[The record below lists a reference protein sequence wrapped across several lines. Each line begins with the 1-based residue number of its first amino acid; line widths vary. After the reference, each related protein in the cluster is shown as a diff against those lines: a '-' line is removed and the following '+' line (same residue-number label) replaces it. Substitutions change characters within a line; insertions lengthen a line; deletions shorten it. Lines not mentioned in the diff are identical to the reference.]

1 MYALTVPATVSR
13 DRRPWLA
20 LIGCFCMGAGFN
32 TYLIA
37 PASVIPLFA
46 ETFGIDKT
54 TAGLSISVFF
64 LSWGIANLPGGL
76 VMDRYDNRRLVL
88 GGTVV
93 FVAACVVT
101 AVAPNYPVF
110 LAARLVGG
118 ATGAFLWTANANVVS
133 RVFPESRLALGTS
146 LFVASGPVGQAIAQF
161 LGPIL
166 ANAAGWRTLFLVYP
180 VLATVG
186 VPILYLAVRDPVRS
200 DDSVSMAQ
208 FGRTF
213 RNPTILA
220 VSLASAC
227 SFALFLF
234 FNSWMP
240 TYATEELG
248 VDLAAAGVA
257 ASLMPFA
264 GIVARPGGGWISD
277 RIGGRRRPVI
287 VASFVL
293 SLPLIVAISVVT
305 SSLGFAALML
315 LTGASI
321 QLAIGVY
328 YVYASELAEPGTRGT
343 CLAMVTSMSTFG
355 ALVAP
360 AVGGWLIGNVSWVA
374 GYAFAILVGLAG
386 IGLALAA
393 PES

>member
-1 MYALTVPATVSR
+1 
-13 DRRPWLA
+13 
-20 LIGCFCMGAGFN
+20 MGAGFN

-37 PASVIPLFA
+37 PASIIPLFA
-46 ETFGIDKT
+46 ETFAIDKA

-76 VMDRYDNRRLVL
+76 VMDRRDNRHLVL

-93 FVAACVVT
+93 FVAACLAT
-101 AVAPNYPVF
+101 ALAPNYAVF

-118 ATGAFLWTANANVVS
+118 ATGAFLWTANANIVS

-166 ANAAGWRTLFLVYP
+166 ANVAGWRTLFLVYP
-180 VLATVG
+180 VLAVVG
-186 VPILYLAVRDPVRS
+186 VPILYFAVREPVRS
-200 DDSVSMAQ
+200 DDSVSVAQ
-208 FGRTF
+208 FGRTL

-248 VDLAAAGVA
+248 VDLAASGVA

-277 RIGGRRRPVI
+277 RIDGRRRPVI

-293 SLPLIVAISVVT
+293 SLPLIFAISVVT

-328 YVYASELAEPGTRGT
+328 YVYVSELAEPGTRGT
-343 CLAMVTSMSTFG
+343 CLAMVTSASTGG

-360 AVGGWLIGNVSWVA
+360 AVGGWLIGNVSWAA
-374 GYAFAILVGLAG
+374 GYAFAGLVGLAG
-386 IGLALAA
+386 IGLALAT

>member
-1 MYALTVPATVSR
+1 
-13 DRRPWLA
+13 
-20 LIGCFCMGAGFN
+20 MGAGFN
-32 TYLIA
+32 MYLLA
-37 PASVIPLFA
+37 PASIIPLFA
-46 ETFGIDKT
+46 ETFDIDKA

-64 LSWGIANLPGGL
+64 LSWGIASFPGGL
-76 VMDRYDNRRLVL
+76 VMDRRDNRHLVL

-93 FVAACVVT
+93 FVAACVAT
-101 AVAPNYPVF
+101 AVAQSYTVF
-110 LAARLVGG
+110 LVARLVGG
-118 ATGAFLWTANANVVS
+118 ATGAFLWTANANIVS
-133 RVFPESRLALGTS
+133 RVFPESKLALGTS

-161 LGPIL
+161 LGPVL
-166 ANAAGWRTLFLVYP
+166 ANAAGWQTLFLVP
-180 VLATVG
+180 PILTIIG
-186 VPILYLAVRDPVRS
+186 VPILYFAVSDPIRS
-200 DDSVSMAQ
+200 EGTISMAQ
-208 FGRTF
+208 FGRTL

-240 TYATEELG
+240 TYATQELG
-248 VDLAAAGVA
+248 VSLAAAGAA

-293 SLPLIVAISVVT
+293 SVPLIVAISVVA
-305 SSLGFAALML
+305 SSLAFAVLML

-328 YVYASELAEPGTRGT
+328 YVYVSELAEPGTRGT
-343 CLAMVTSMSTFG
+343 CLAMVTSASTLG
-355 ALVAP
+355 ALIAP
-360 AVGGWLIGNVSWVA
+360 AVGGWLIGNISWTA
-374 GYAFAILVGLAG
+374 GYAFAVLLGLVG
-386 IGLALAA
+386 IGLALI
-393 PES
+393 PSRS

>member
-1 MYALTVPATVSR
+1 
-13 DRRPWLA
+13 
-20 LIGCFCMGAGFN
+20 MGAGFN
-32 TYLIA
+32 AYLIA
-37 PASVIPLFA
+37 PASIVPLFA
-46 ETFGIDKT
+46 ETFDIDKT

-76 VMDRYDNRRLVL
+76 VMDRRDNRHLVF
-88 GGTVV
+88 GGAVV

-101 AVAPNYPVF
+101 AVAPNYTVF
-110 LAARLVGG
+110 LVARSVGG
-118 ATGAFLWTANANVVS
+118 MTGAFLWTANTSIVS

-146 LFVASGPVGQAIAQF
+146 LFVASGPAGQAIAQF

-180 VLATVG
+180 ILVVIG
-186 VPILYLAVRDPVRS
+186 VPILYLAVRDPIRS
-200 DDSVSMAQ
+200 HDAVSLAQ
-208 FGRTF
+208 FGRTL

-248 VDLAAAGVA
+248 VSLAAAGSA
-257 ASLMPFA
+257 AALVPFA

-277 RIGGRRRPVI
+277 RIDGRRRPVI

-293 SLPLIVAISVVT
+293 SLPLVVAVSVVT
-305 SSLGFAALML
+305 SSLTFAALML

-328 YVYASELAEPGTRGT
+328 YVYVSELAEPGTRGT
-343 CLAMVTSMSTFG
+343 CLAMVTSASTLG

-360 AVGGWLIGNVSWVA
+360 AAGGWLIGNVSWAA
-374 GYAFAILVGLAG
+374 GYAFAVLVGLAG
-386 IGLALAA
+386 IGLSLAT

>member
-1 MYALTVPATVSR
+1 
-13 DRRPWLA
+13 
-20 LIGCFCMGAGFN
+20 MGAGFN

-37 PASVIPLFA
+37 PASIIPLFA
-46 ETFGIDKT
+46 ESFGIDKT
-54 TAGLSISVFF
+54 AAGLSISVFF
-64 LSWGIANLPGGL
+64 LSWGVANLPGGL
-76 VMDRYDNRRLVL
+76 VMDRRDNRHLVL

-93 FVAACVVT
+93 FVGACVAT
-101 AVAPNYPVF
+101 ALAPNYTVF

-133 RVFPESRLALGTS
+133 RVFPEERLALGTS

-166 ANAAGWRTLFLVYP
+166 ANEAGWRTLFFVYP
-180 VLATVG
+180 TLAIVG
-186 VPILYLAVRDPVRS
+186 VPILYVAVRDPVRS
-200 DDSVSMAQ
+200 DEAVSLAQ

-248 VDLAAAGVA
+248 ISIAAAGSA
-257 ASLMPFA
+257 AALVPFA
-264 GIVARPGGGWISD
+264 GIVARPGRGPS
-277 RIGGRRRPVI
+277 P
-287 VASFVL
+287 
-293 SLPLIVAISVVT
+293 
-305 SSLGFAALML
+305 
-315 LTGASI
+315 
-321 QLAIGVY
+321 
-328 YVYASELAEPGTRGT
+328 PGHRG
-343 CLAMVTSMSTFG
+343 LVR

-360 AVGGWLIGNVSWVA
+360 HRRDLRRHLAARVRGADAAHGREHPARHRRLLRLRERTRRARDARDLSRDGHLDVHVGVA
-374 GYAFAILVGLAG
+374 GRAGRRRLAHR
-386 IGLALAA
+386 
-393 PES
+393 

>member
-1 MYALTVPATVSR
+1 
-13 DRRPWLA
+13 
-20 LIGCFCMGAGFN
+20 MGAGFN

-37 PASVIPLFA
+37 PASIIPLFA
-46 ETFGIDKT
+46 EAYGIDKA

-64 LSWGIANLPGGL
+64 LSWGLANLPGGL
-76 VMDRYDNRRLVL
+76 VMDRRDNRHLAL

-93 FVAACVVT
+93 FVAACVAT
-101 AVAPNYPVF
+101 AVAPNYTVF
-110 LAARLVGG
+110 LVARLVGG
-118 ATGAFLWTANANVVS
+118 ATGAFLWTANANIVS

-166 ANAAGWRTLFLVYP
+166 ANAAGWRTLFFVYP
-180 VLATVG
+180 ILAVIG
-186 VPILYLAVRDPVRS
+186 VPILYFAVRDPIRS
-200 DDSVSMAQ
+200 DDTVSMAQ
-208 FGRTF
+208 FGRTL
-213 RNPTILA
+213 RNPTVLA
-220 VSLASAC
+220 VSFASAC

-248 VDLAAAGVA
+248 VSLAAAGVA
-257 ASLMPFA
+257 AALMPFA

-277 RIGGRRRPVI
+277 RIDGRRRPVI

-305 SSLGFAALML
+305 SSLAFAALML

-328 YVYASELAEPGTRGT
+328 YVYVSELAEPGTRGT
-343 CLAMVTSMSTFG
+343 CLAMVTTASTFG

-360 AVGGWLIGNVSWVA
+360 AVGGWLIGNVSWTA

-386 IGLALAA
+386 IGLALST

>member
-1 MYALTVPATVSR
+1 MCAVAVSGTVSR
-13 DRRPWLA
+13 NWRPWLVLA
-20 LIGCFCMGAGFN
+20 GCFCMGAGFN

-37 PASVIPLFA
+37 PASIIPLFA
-46 ETFGIDKT
+46 ETFGIDKA

-76 VMDRYDNRRLVL
+76 VMDRRDNRHLVF

-93 FVAACVVT
+93 FVAACVAT
-101 AVAPNYPVF
+101 ALAPNYAVF

-118 ATGAFLWTANANVVS
+118 ATGAFLWTANANIVS

-180 VLATVG
+180 VLAVIG
-186 VPILYLAVRDPVRS
+186 VPILYFAVREPVRS
-200 DDSVSMAQ
+200 GDSVSVAQ
-208 FGRTF
+208 FGRTL

-277 RIGGRRRPVI
+277 RIDGRRRPVI

-328 YVYASELAEPGTRGT
+328 YVYVSELAEPGTRGT
-343 CLAMVTSMSTFG
+343 CLAIVTSASTLG

-360 AVGGWLIGNVSWVA
+360 AVGGWLIGNVSWTA

-386 IGLALAA
+386 IGLALAT

>member
-1 MYALTVPATVSR
+1 MSR
-13 DRRPWLA
+13 NRRPWIA
-20 LIGCFCMGAGFN
+20 LLGCFCMGAGFN

-37 PASVIPLFA
+37 PASIIPLFA
-46 ETFGIDKT
+46 GTFGIGKT
-54 TAGLSISVFF
+54 AAGLSISVFF

-76 VMDRYDNRRLVL
+76 VMDRRDNRHLAL

-93 FVAACVVT
+93 FVAACVAT
-101 AVAPNYPVF
+101 ALAPNYTVF
-110 LAARLVGG
+110 LVARLVGG
-118 ATGAFLWTANANVVS
+118 ATGAFLWTANANIVS

-146 LFVASGPVGQAIAQF
+146 LFVASGPAGQAVAQF

-180 VLATVG
+180 VLAIVG
-186 VPILYLAVRDPVRS
+186 VPILYFAVRDPVRS
-200 DDSVSMAQ
+200 DDAVSVAQ

-248 VDLAAAGVA
+248 VSIAAAGGA
-257 ASLMPFA
+257 AALMPFA

-277 RIGGRRRPVI
+277 RIEGRRRPVI

-293 SLPLIVAISVVT
+293 SLPLIVSISVVT
-305 SSLGFAALML
+305 SSIGFAALML

-343 CLAMVTSMSTFG
+343 CLAMVTSASTFG

-360 AVGGWLIGNVSWVA
+360 AVGGWLIGNVSWTA
-374 GYAFAILVGLAG
+374 GYVFAILVGLAG
-386 IGLALAA
+386 IGLALVT

>member
-1 MYALTVPATVSR
+1 MSR
-13 DRRPWLA
+13 NRRPWLV
-20 LIGCFCMGAGFN
+20 LFGCFCMGAGFN
-32 TYLIA
+32 TFLIA
-37 PASVIPLFA
+37 PASIIPLFA
-46 ETFGIDKT
+46 ETFDIDKA

-64 LSWGIANLPGGL
+64 LSWGIANFPGGL
-76 VMDRYDNRRLVL
+76 VMDRRDNRHLVF
-88 GGTVV
+88 GGAVV
-93 FVAACVVT
+93 FVAACVAT
-101 AVAPNYPVF
+101 AVAQSYTAF
-110 LAARLVGG
+110 LIARAVGG
-118 ATGAFLWTANANVVS
+118 ATGAFLWTANTNIVS

-166 ANAAGWRTLFLVYP
+166 ANAAGWRALFFVPPILTI
-180 VLATVG
+180 LG
-186 VPILYLAVRDPVRS
+186 VPILYFAVRDPIRS
-200 DDSVSMAQ
+200 EETISMAQ
-208 FGRTF
+208 FGRTL

-248 VDLAAAGVA
+248 VNLAAAGAA

-293 SLPLIVAISVVT
+293 SVPLIVAISVVA
-305 SSLGFAALML
+305 SSLAFAALML

-328 YVYASELAEPGTRGT
+328 YVYVSELADPGTRGT
-343 CLAMVTSMSTFG
+343 CLAMVTSASTLG

-360 AVGGWLIGNVSWVA
+360 AVGGWLIGNISWAA
-374 GYAFAILVGLAG
+374 GYAFAVLLGLAG
-386 IGLALAA
+386 IGLALAS

>member
-1 MYALTVPATVSR
+1 
-13 DRRPWLA
+13 
-20 LIGCFCMGAGFN
+20 MGAGFN

-37 PASVIPLFA
+37 PASIIPLFA
-46 ETFGIDKT
+46 ESFGIDKT
-54 TAGLSISVFF
+54 AAGLSISVFF

-76 VMDRYDNRRLVL
+76 VMDRRDNRHLVL

-93 FVAACVVT
+93 FVAACVAT
-101 AVAPNYPVF
+101 ALAPNYTVF

-133 RVFPESRLALGTS
+133 RVFPEERLALGTS

-166 ANAAGWRTLFLVYP
+166 ANAAGWRTLFFVYP
-180 VLATVG
+180 TLAIVG
-186 VPILYLAVRDPVRS
+186 VPILYFAVRDPVRS
-200 DDSVSMAQ
+200 DEAVSLAQ

-248 VDLAAAGVA
+248 ISIAAAGSA
-257 ASLMPFA
+257 AALVPFA

-277 RIGGRRRPVI
+277 RIEARRRPVI

-293 SLPLIVAISVVT
+293 SLPLIVAISVAT
-305 SSLGFAALML
+305 SPLAFAVLML
-315 LTGASI
+315 LTGVSI

-355 ALVAP
+355 SLVAP
-360 AVGGWLIGNVSWVA
+360 AVGGWLIGNVSWTA
-374 GYAFAILVGLAG
+374 GYAFAVLIGLAG
-386 IGLALAA
+386 IGLALAT

>member
-1 MYALTVPATVSR
+1 
-13 DRRPWLA
+13 
-20 LIGCFCMGAGFN
+20 MGVGFN
-32 TYLIA
+32 AYLLA
-37 PASVIPLFA
+37 PASVIPLLA
-46 ETFGIDKT
+46 GTFGVDKT
-54 TAGLSISVFF
+54 AAGLSISVFF
-64 LSWGIANLPGGL
+64 LSWGVANLPGGL
-76 VMDRYDNRRLVL
+76 VMDRRDNRHLVL
-88 GGTVV
+88 GGVV
-93 FVAACVVT
+93 
-101 AVAPNYPVF
+101 VF
-110 LAARLVGG
+110 LAASIATAAAPNYAALLAARSVGG
-118 ATGAFLWTANANVVS
+118 ATGAFLWTTNANIVS

-166 ANAAGWRTLFLVYP
+166 ADAAGWRTLFLVYP
-180 VLATVG
+180 VLAVIG
-186 VPILYLAVRDPVRS
+186 VPILYFGVRGPVLS
-200 DDSVSMAQ
+200 DDSVSVAQ
-208 FGRTF
+208 FGRTL

-220 VSLASAC
+220 ASLASAC

-248 VDLAAAGVA
+248 IDLAASGIA
-257 ASLMPFA
+257 ASLMPLA

-277 RIGGRRRPVI
+277 RMDGRRRPVI

-293 SLPLIVAISVVT
+293 SLPLIVAVSVVT

-315 LTGASI
+315 LAGASI

-328 YVYASELAEPGTRGT
+328 YVYVSELAEPGTRGT
-343 CLAMVTSMSTFG
+343 CLAMVTSASTMG

-360 AVGGWLIGNVSWVA
+360 AAGGWLIGNVSWAA
-374 GYAFAILVGLAG
+374 GYAFAGLLGVAG
-386 IGLALAA
+386 IGLALAT

>member
-1 MYALTVPATVSR
+1 MPR
-13 DRRPWLA
+13 NRRPWIA
-20 LIGCFCMGAGFN
+20 LLGCFCMGAGFN

-37 PASVIPLFA
+37 PASIIPLFA
-46 ETFGIDKT
+46 ESFGIDKT
-54 TAGLSISVFF
+54 AAGLSISVFF

-76 VMDRYDNRRLVL
+76 VMDRRDNRHLVL

-93 FVAACVVT
+93 FVAACVAT
-101 AVAPNYPVF
+101 ALAPNYTVF

-133 RVFPESRLALGTS
+133 RVFPEERLALGTS

-166 ANAAGWRTLFLVYP
+166 ANAAGWRTLFFVYP
-180 VLATVG
+180 TLAIVG
-186 VPILYLAVRDPVRS
+186 VPILYFAVRDPVRS
-200 DDSVSMAQ
+200 DEAVSLAQ

-248 VDLAAAGVA
+248 ISIAAAGSA
-257 ASLMPFA
+257 AALVPFA

-277 RIGGRRRPVI
+277 RIEARRRPVI

-293 SLPLIVAISVVT
+293 SLPLIVAISVAT
-305 SSLGFAALML
+305 SPLAFAALML

-360 AVGGWLIGNVSWVA
+360 AVGGWLIGNVSWTA
-374 GYAFAILVGLAG
+374 GYAFAVLVGLAG
-386 IGLALAA
+386 IGLALAT